1 MIHGIIFYRKIKSL
15 RVKHHTQWMP
25 MYGSVYVR
33 EGGWRSSATV
43 CPTVVRPEADP
54 ALNWSAKTMT
64 VRNDTKVNL

>member
-1 MIHGIIFYRKIKSL
+1 
-15 RVKHHTQWMP
+15 

-43 CPTVVRPEADP
+43 RPTVVRPEADP